1 MSAEPHQCHVW
12 IRQPLFGQHVLSFD
26 DFLRFPVELRARLI
40 AEGAVQFFRSSGTCV
55 SLSETLE
62 KIVTTWAA
70 EFDAECI
77 CRCRSTKRIR
87 RRTEVTSMDHLSPCD
102 RRRFART
109 QYDPTGTRVLVGSMA
124 KERFGISEDV
134 SPGGLRFRV
143 RGHYAPGDRLVVTW
157 PDEQGDARETCHEA
171 TVVRADR
178 DEGTTRDPLPA
189 TGRGRL
195 RLIDAMR
202 LGCRRLEKSHSLSD
216 RDRGLR
222 HPEAHDVLDLG
233 ALLDQFWAGQL
244 CELAISTP
252 DDVDASNQV
261 VGQEEQRGVE

>member
-70 EFDAECI
+70 EFDAE
-77 CRCRSTKRIR
+77 SSVDAFGETDPEA
-87 RRTEVTSMDHLSPCD
+87 TEVASMDHLSPCD

-109 QYDPTGTRVLVGSMA
+109 NMIRPVRVLVGSMA

-143 RGHYAPGDRLVVTW
+143 RGHYAPGDRVVVTW
-157 PDEQGDARETCHEA
+157 PDDHGDARETCHEA

-178 DEGTTRDPLPA
+178 DEGTHA
-189 TGRGRL
+189 TLFPQRV
-195 RLIDAMR
+195 A
-202 LGCRRLEKSHSLSD
+202 
-216 RDRGLR
+216 
-222 HPEAHDVLDLG
+222 
-233 ALLDQFWAGQL
+233 
-244 CELAISTP
+244 
-252 DDVDASNQV
+252 V
-261 VGQEEQRGVE
+261 VFD